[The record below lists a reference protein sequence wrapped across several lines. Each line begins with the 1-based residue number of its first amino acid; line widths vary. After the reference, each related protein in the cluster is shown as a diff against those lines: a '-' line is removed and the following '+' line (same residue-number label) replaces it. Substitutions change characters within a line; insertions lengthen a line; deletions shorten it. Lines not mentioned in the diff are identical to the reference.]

1 MKSSK
6 SLKKNEMSN
15 FWWTILEINLMLIV
29 LWGTFKGLQRFLS
42 FGQQRISLLAIPVLA
57 VMVVAGKQ
65 WIPASADWK
74 LELPVVQLNTVVV
87 TPSGAAVI
95 TPAESLFSL
104 ENVYWF
110 SVAVAMIWLLIRLTR
125 IVSLFLSA
133 QQQREYG
140 CRVVQISGRDS
151 FSFFRWIQLQPELS
165 GEDREIVL
173 QHELIHVR
181 KGHTFDLL
189 LLEIVQCFYWFNPIV
204 RLLKQDLVHVH
215 EFEVDQI
222 MYNRYRAHYMEFLL
236 SYALGTSSSSYVLT
250 HQFLAK
256 LTLIKRIKTM
266 KNTAKKRWLLA
277 LIVPVV
283 AGAFILVS
291 WTTQEAK
298 KIAPQKQ
305 EVSKPIGRV
314 EEVTAED
321 MRTKKLSPITE
332 ETTKTEKELKFVESK
347 EAYESKKTEELPM
360 ITTSSKPWNEE
371 VSDDRQ
377 AEFKGGMDALTNYLI
392 KNIKY
397 PEAAAKSNTSGKVV
411 VGFVVTESGKITK
424 VKTLK
429 GVSSELDAEAVRVV
443 SAMPD
448 WNPALKEGKKVS
460 SEMQLPIAFQL

>member
-1 MKSSK
+1 
-6 SLKKNEMSN
+6 MSN
-15 FWWTILEINLMLIV
+15 FWWTMLEINLMLIV

-42 FGQQRISLLAIPVLA
+42 FGQQRISLLAIPMLA
-57 VMVVAGKQ
+57 VTVVVGKQ

-95 TPAESLFSL
+95 TPADSLFSL
-104 ENVYWF
+104 ENVYWI
-110 SVAVAMIWLLIRLTR
+110 SVAVAMIWLAIRLTR
-125 IVSLFLSA
+125 IVSMFLSA
-133 QQQREYG
+133 QQQRERG

-189 LLEIVQCFYWFNPIV
+189 FLEIVQCFYWFNPVV

-305 EVSKPIGRV
+305 EVSGPV
-314 EEVTAED
+314 EEVTEAQMRNEKPAVVAE
-321 MRTKKLSPITE
+321 E
-332 ETTKTEKELKFVESK
+332 AVKTEKQLEFVEPK
-347 EAYESKKTEELPM
+347 LVYEDKMTEELPE
-360 ITTSSKPWNEE
+360 ISTKSVSWSK
-371 VSDDRQ
+371 SMDDGRQ
-377 AEFKGGMDALTNYLI
+377 AEFKGGMEALTNYLI
-392 KNIKY
+392 KSIRY
-397 PEAAAKSNTSGKVV
+397 PEAAAKNNVSGKVI

-424 VKTLK
+424 VKVLK
-429 GVSSELDAEAVRVV
+429 GVNSELDAEAVRVV

-448 WNPALKEGKKVS
+448 WNPAVKEGKKVS

>member
-1 MKSSK
+1 M
-6 SLKKNEMSN
+6 NN
-15 FWWTILEINLMLIV
+15 FWWTMVEINVMLII

-42 FGQQRISLLAIPVLA
+42 FGQQRISLLAIPMLA
-57 VMVVAGKQ
+57 VMVVVGKQ

-104 ENVYWF
+104 ENVYWI
-110 SVAVAMIWLLIRLTR
+110 SVAVAVSWLLIRLTR
-125 IVSLFLSA
+125 IISMFLSA
-133 QQQREYG
+133 QAQRDRG
-140 CRVVQISGRDS
+140 CRVVQIAGRDS

-165 GEDREIVL
+165 GQDREIVL

-189 LLEIVQCFYWFNPIV
+189 FLEIVQCFYWFNPVV

-222 MYNRYRAHYMEFLL
+222 MYHRYRAHYMEFLL

-291 WTTQEAK
+291 WTTQSAK
-298 KIAPQKQ
+298 KVTPQKQ
-305 EVSKPIGRV
+305 EVSASVDEAAIVQEEESSVPV
-314 EEVTAED
+314 ES
-321 MRTKKLSPITE
+321 TKAVQE
-332 ETTKTEKELKFVESK
+332 TEKEQPKLILESK
-347 EAYESKKTEELPM
+347 ASIDDMKEVPEMTSKMK
-360 ITTSSKPWNEE
+360 SWNKGTP
-371 VSDDRQ
+371 DQ
-377 AEFKGGMDALTNYLI
+377 PAEFKGGMEALSKYLV
-392 KNIKY
+392 NSIKY
-397 PEAAAKSNTSGKVV
+397 PESAAKNNIAGKVV
-411 VGFVVTESGKITK
+411 VGFVITESGQITK
-424 VKTLK
+424 VKVLK
-429 GVSSELDAEAVRVV
+429 GVNAELDAEAVRVV

-448 WNPALKEGKKVS
+448 WNPAVKEGKKVS

>member
-1 MKSSK
+1 
-6 SLKKNEMSN
+6 MSN
-15 FWWTILEINLMLIV
+15 FWWTMLEINLMLVV

-42 FGQQRISLLAIPVLA
+42 FGQQRISLLAIPLLA
-57 VMVVAGKQ
+57 VTVVVGKQ
-65 WIPASADWK
+65 WIPASSDWK
-74 LELPVVQLNTVVV
+74 LELPVVQLDTVVV

-95 TPAESLFSL
+95 TPVESLFSL

-110 SVAVAMIWLLIRLTR
+110 SVALALVWLLFRLTR
-125 IVSLFLSA
+125 IVVLFLTA
-133 QQQREYG
+133 DFQLERG
-140 CRVVQISGRDS
+140 CRVTGISGRDS

-189 LLEIVQCFYWFNPIV
+189 FLEITQCFYWFNPIV

-215 EFEVDQI
+215 EFQVDQI
-222 MYNRYRAHYMEFLL
+222 MYNRYKAHYMEFLL

-291 WTTQEAK
+291 WTTQKAK
-298 KIAPQKQ
+298 EVTPQKQ
-305 EVSKPIGRV
+305 EASHPVKKQIVDRV
-314 EEVTAED
+314 
-321 MRTKKLSPITE
+321 P
-332 ETTKTEKELKFVESK
+332 EKELPKTTEKVPEMK
-347 EAYESKKTEELPM
+347 EIKADYDEKMTEDLPM
-360 ITTSSKPWNEE
+360 ITTKEWKKEI
-371 VSDDRQ
+371 DDRA
-377 AEFKGGMDALTNYLI
+377 AEFKGGMNALMDFIVN
-392 KNIKY
+392 NVKY
-397 PEAAAKSNTSGKVV
+397 PESAAKNNVTGKVM
-411 VGFVVTESGKITK
+411 VGFVVTETGKVTK
-424 VKTLK
+424 VKVLK

-448 WNPALKEGKKVS
+448 WTPAIKEGKKVS